1 MTMREQGVDKTAAV
15 VDRKDPPEDVG
26 TSKPAAPPPATVAVT
41 ARERRTWDTVRRGAR
56 TALPPILALLV
67 LAGIWQVLVVALNV
81 PLYILPPPTKFIP
94 TVGSD
99 WSILWSATLTTAEE
113 VLYGFLLGTVVGVS
127 LALVF
132 AQVRIVRDALY
143 PVVVFF
149 QVIPKI
155 ALAPL
160 MVVWFGAGTLSVTLV
175 TFALCVFPIL
185 VNSMTGFMNIDER
198 MLYITSS
205 MGAGRWQTFR
215 YMRLQSAMPFI
226 FAGLRVAVVLAT
238 TGAIVG
244 EFVGSNSGL
253 GYVLDAATGQLN
265 TQLVFADLTVL
276 SLFGLLLNYV
286 VVGIEWLAMP
296 WRRGRGR

>member
-1 MTMREQGVDKTAAV
+1 VDKTTAV
-15 VDRKDPPEDVG
+15 VDRKDPPQDTVAG
-26 TSKPAAPPPATVAVT
+26 ATAVPPPAPFAVAT
-41 ARERRTWDTVRRGAR
+41 REPGRWDRGRRLAR
-56 TALPPILALLV
+56 TVLPPLLALLV

-81 PLYILPPPTKFIP
+81 PLYILPAPTKFIP
-94 TVGSD
+94 TIGSN
-99 WSILWSATLTTAEE
+99 WSILWSATLTTGEE
-113 VLYGFLLGTVVGVS
+113 VLYGFLLGTIVGVA

-132 AQVRIVRDALY
+132 AQIRIVRDALY

-205 MGAGRWQTFR
+205 MGASRWQTFR
-215 YMRLQSAMPFI
+215 YLRLQSALPFI

-265 TQLVFADLTVL
+265 TQLIFADLTVL
-276 SLFGLLLNYV
+276 SLFGLLLNYL
-286 VVGIEWLAMP
+286 VVGVEWAAMP